1 MGAEVQSITREI
13 LYGRG
18 TEPSSFVDRDPSANF
33 DLELIRTP
41 QGMSSNVA
49 LRGRAVEPN
58 GRGVG
63 GVPVSVSLTYEPLAG
78 ANMSL
83 RQGGSQLLD
92 IAWTAADGTYQI
104 PARQLFRRMTV
115 PGREIS
121 LEGRFTFTISTRA
134 NPNPIEV
141 ERAYTVKPSEWDML
155 DIELPDLIV
164 DRPLGGQ
171 QLKGKLLDREE
182 SHPLASAC
190 VWPTSVR

>member
-63 GVPVSVSLTYEPLAG
+63 GVPVSVSLTYEPLA
-78 ANMSL
+78 
-83 RQGGSQLLD
+83 
-92 IAWTAADGTYQI
+92 
-104 PARQLFRRMTV
+104 ARTCPFDKVVRSCS
-115 PGREIS
+115 IS
-121 LEGRFTFTISTRA
+121 LGR
-134 NPNPIEV
+134 
-141 ERAYTVKPSEWDML
+141 
-155 DIELPDLIV
+155 
-164 DRPLGGQ
+164 RPMALTKF
-171 QLKGKLLDREE
+171 LRDNCFAE
-182 SHPLASAC
+182 
-190 VWPTSVR
+190 